1 MNEDSLKQQKVEAL
15 LEKYIRTSPAS
26 AMPEYNSESKSELTD
41 EDLELLNML
50 QISRKNE
57 DSNFNFETIY
67 YQEQEYQNTKP
78 HNVSPIRDD
87 LGRSNAE
94 VRNLKMKLKVANESL
109 AKSTAEISQLRS
121 DLVKMKNFKTNV
133 QTAQKSSDTIVK
145 KLKSQEKKTDEVTET
160 TKSETYVK

>member
-1 MNEDSLKQQKVEAL
+1 MNEDSLEQQKVEAL

-26 AMPEYNSESKSELTD
+26 AIPENNSEPKSELTD

-57 DSNFNFETIY
+57 DSNFNFETISY
-67 YQEQEYQNTKP
+67 QEYQNAKP
-78 HNVSPIRDD
+78 HNVSPIKDD

-94 VRNLKMKLKVANESL
+94 VRNLKIKLKIANEAL
-109 AKSTAEISQLRS
+109 TKSAAEISQLRS

-145 KLKSQEKKTDEVTET
+145 KLKSQEKRADEVTEN